1 MGPLALWRQRQVQ
14 STDRVL
20 GQQPK
25 PLQRERVEGEGEGE
39 GERERGE
46 GPTGQ
51 SDGGILPIEVFLK
64 ENSGLFQADFR

>member
-14 STDRVL
+14 STDRVP

-25 PLQRERVEGEGEGE
+25 TLQRERVEGEGEGE

-46 GPTGQ
+46 GP
-51 SDGGILPIEVFLK
+51 IEVFLK